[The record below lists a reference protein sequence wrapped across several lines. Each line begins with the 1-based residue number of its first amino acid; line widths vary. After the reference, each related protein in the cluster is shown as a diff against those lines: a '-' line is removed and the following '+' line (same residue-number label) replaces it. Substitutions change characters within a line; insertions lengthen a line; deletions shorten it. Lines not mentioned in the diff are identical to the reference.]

1 MNRLFWIKLSLC
13 VAMSGGFLLASGMDA
28 FAQNPAKTKPAAK
41 SGGKTDKSSDKAKAK
56 KSVSKKDRK
65 TAKKAEP
72 QKSMDALKQNI
83 ENMLSAMGAEQ
94 YGTALVYCEQA
105 LRVLPDDA
113 EDMVRSEVY
122 KMCAHLYDRNGQ
134 LDDAL
139 EMVSKARQLN
149 LDNSLCFFEATLFTK
164 KHRWDDARSSYTR
177 CSDLTAAE
185 RAVVAGNLAELE
197 MIVEHPESAVE
208 KYESAIAMSPD
219 NPSSQFGMAVALS
232 RANRWDDSIRQFWNG
247 LELDPGLNYLKYE
260 FFEPA
265 AESDY
270 QTAFRMM
277 AMHRSREARFY
288 LQRYVKSEMRPSYR
302 GIAEREL
309 ERLDAEIRNSQTAI
323 RFAVPLLFDN
333 VRSIAIDN
341 SGNYLAV
348 ASIERMKPGRSKSA
362 KSSTKDDSG
371 QILKNIRSS
380 VWTLD
385 VESGATASRMSVDSD
400 VVTDMSFVGDT
411 PHLRVIAGMRRFDL
425 DASDAQSGY
434 YVYEN
439 RPDAFALGI
448 DGGENMVSVTS
459 GGWLALAPWLNP
471 VLQVPIVRIP
481 PESRQ
486 LALSSDHRT
495 IVLDVSSEVR
505 LIKTETGDI
514 VRQFS
519 DAFDIST
526 MAAHPNKDMY
536 ALGIQTGTLL
546 VDGKGKIQAMLGSPN
561 LEEIDA
567 LSFSPD
573 GRWLAVVSGN
583 LVEVW
588 DVEKSLELH

>member
-1 MNRLFWIKLSLC
+1 
-13 VAMSGGFLLASGMDA
+13 
-28 FAQNPAKTKPAAK
+28 
-41 SGGKTDKSSDKAKAK
+41 
-56 KSVSKKDRK
+56 
-65 TAKKAEP
+65 
-72 QKSMDALKQNI
+72 
-83 ENMLSAMGAEQ
+83 
-94 YGTALVYCEQA
+94 
-105 LRVLPDDA
+105 
-113 EDMVRSEVY
+113 
-122 KMCAHLYDRNGQ
+122 
-134 LDDAL
+134 
-139 EMVSKARQLN
+139 
-149 LDNSLCFFEATLFTK
+149 
-164 KHRWDDARSSYTR
+164 
-177 CSDLTAAE
+177 
-185 RAVVAGNLAELE
+185 
-197 MIVEHPESAVE
+197 
-208 KYESAIAMSPD
+208 
-219 NPSSQFGMAVALS
+219 
-232 RANRWDDSIRQFWNG
+232 
-247 LELDPGLNYLKYE
+247 
-260 FFEPA
+260 
-265 AESDY
+265 
-270 QTAFRMM
+270 MM

-425 DASDAQSGY
+425 DVSDAQSGY

-519 DAFDIST
+519 DAVDIST

-546 VDGKGKIQAMLGSPN
+546 VDGKGQIQAMLGSPN